1 MEKDM
6 IAKINEVFEKGAQMT
21 EHELRSAMVLTR
33 KMLELMPERARSQYL
48 LLNLFCTWA
57 VHTEITQSNTG
68 LRILAKVNDA
78 LVGVRHSG
86 NPTEMGLKM
95 SGALS
100 FVELRRELQ
109 KFIGQGALND
119 KVVSDDKIWGL
130 AFLPHLIEILRDVP
144 LSFPHV
150 LDPGKQRIYDQIA
163 QNPIKPGAGVISI
176 CLSRVNYEAV
186 GAKGLGE
193 RLCVLIKTAD
203 TTTVVIPLKI
213 DVRLR

>member
-6 IAKINEVFEKGAQMT
+6 VAKINEVLEKGVQMT
-21 EHELRSAMVLTR
+21 EHELRSAMVLIR
-33 KMLELMPERARSQYL
+33 KMLELMPERVRSQYL

-86 NPTEMGLKM
+86 DPTTMGLKM
-95 SGALS
+95 SEALS
-100 FVELRRELQ
+100 FTELRREL
-109 KFIGQGALND
+109 KEFLGRCAL
-119 KVVSDDKIWGL
+119 DDKIVNDDKVWGL
-130 AFLPHLIEILRDVP
+130 VFLPHLIEILRDVP
-144 LSFPHV
+144 LAFPQV

-163 QNPIKPGAGVISI
+163 QNPIKPGARVVSI
-176 CLSRVNYEAV
+176 CLARVNYEAL

-203 TTTVVIPLKI
+203 TTTVVIPLTI